1 MSKDTAVIKL
11 PAISN
16 GDRITVTVLAAC
28 SSTGTVTL
36 RDDAAVYATLR
47 KTGGSDRA
55 QFLGYETAVYGGG
68 GNLRVELDVTHA
80 SQTMKLKPLVN
91 FLAVSN
97 PAGTVK
103 GGAYTIAVE
112 DLPDGE
118 DYNDYVITVLSTK
131 KANA

>member
-1 MSKDTAVIKL
+1 MSKDTATIKL
-11 PAISN
+11 AGISK

-36 RDDAAVYATLR
+36 RDDSAVYATFQ
-47 KTGGSDRA
+47 KTGASDRA
-55 QFLGYETAVYGGG
+55 QFLGYETAVCGGG
-68 GNLRVELDVTHA
+68 DNLRVELDVTH
-80 SQTMKLKPLVN
+80 SFQTMKLKPLVN

-97 PAGTVK
+97 PAGTLK
-103 GGAYTIAVE
+103 GGSYTIAVE